1 MSPTRPQGTTSR
13 HAVRSRAG
21 LPGPVCSSSG
31 LTAAER
37 LVFTAVVPLLSI
49 PLLLAT
55 MGATWV
61 AAGAAAAT
69 AFVAWV
75 SLARRVVIGSGWIAD
90 RRLVGYRV
98 TYGTDLVTTD
108 VVQNGHGGIVRLRP
122 RQGRAYRLREPGFGS
137 VQARLAL
144 STAVTAQAGRLPSS
158 AAATSGTS
166 CGPVAAACRPDRDAA
181 A

>member
-1 MSPTRPQGTTSR
+1 MAPTQPQGTTIR
-13 HAVRSRAG
+13 HAVRARVG
-21 LPGPVCSSSG
+21 LPGPVHVSSG

-37 LVFTAVVPLLSI
+37 LVFAAVVPLLSI

-61 AAGAAAAT
+61 VIGAAAAT

-90 RRLVGYRV
+90 RRLWGYRV
-98 TYGTDLVTTD
+98 TYGADLATTD

-122 RQGRAYRLREPGFGS
+122 VHGRAYRLREVAFGS

-144 STAVTAQAGRLPSS
+144 ASAVTAPAGRLP
-158 AAATSGTS
+158 AGAETSGTS
-166 CGPVAAACRPDRDAA
+166 HAGPGAAASRPDRDAA